1 MWIPSIRQRVRVQ
14 GDPDTFLIVKVDHAR
29 KLVDMI
35 STIGVCP
42 LIQDVPFE
50 FLEPASDYAPR
61 REGEAAAD

>member
-1 MWIPSIRQRVRVQ
+1 VD
-14 GDPDTFLIVKVDHAR
+14 GDTDTFLIVNVDYAR

-42 LIQDVPFE
+42 LIEDVPFE
-50 FLEPASDYAPR
+50 FLEPASDSAPR